1 MKIVK
6 RLSLLLLC
14 FFALTILAYAQAD
27 SDIGTPNPA
36 QIGVDSAQQKLKE
49 VSVSKFEDAGF
60 WYSAMSMDDG
70 IATLRRFQ
78 GSPKDKEPIPGEEEA
93 GIEEQDAYVLG
104 LKIQYFSRGPKVFGI
119 FPVRPLPVEGVT
131 KTISVWVVG
140 RNFNHVLKVILEDS
154 FGNNAEITMG
164 KLNFSG
170 WRKLTV
176 AVPPSLKQRDYHY
189 SNRLGVKVKG
199 FMVETDPAE
208 SYGTYYIYF
217 DDMRAVTDLFAE
229 EDRDED
235 DMMDSW

>member
-1 MKIVK
+1 VKVVK
-6 RLSLLLLC
+6 RVSLFVLC

-27 SDIGTPNPA
+27 SDIGTPNPT

-78 GSPKDKEPIPGEEEA
+78 GSPKDKEPIPGEEES
-93 GIEEQDAYVLG
+93 GIEEQDDYVLG
-104 LKIQYFSRGPKVFGI
+104 LKIQYFSRGPKVFAL
-119 FPVRPLPVEGVT
+119 FPVRPLPVEGIT

-140 RNFNHVLKVILEDS
+140 RNFNHVLKVILEDQ

-170 WRKLTV
+170 WKKLTV
-176 AVPPSLKQRDYHY
+176 AVPPSLKQKDYHFG
-189 SNRLGVKVKG
+189 SRMGVKVKG
-199 FMVETDPAE
+199 FKVETDPAE

>member
-1 MKIVK
+1 VKIVK
-6 RLSLLLLC
+6 RLSLLVLC

-27 SDIGTPNPA
+27 SDIGTPNPT
-36 QIGVDSAQQKLKE
+36 QIGVDSAQQKLRE

-78 GSPKDKEPIPGEEEA
+78 GSPQDKEPIPGEEEA
-93 GIEEQDAYVLG
+93 KIEEKDAYVLG
-104 LKIQYFSRGPKVFGI
+104 LKIQYFSRGPKVFAI
-119 FPVRPLPVEGVT
+119 FPVRPLPVEGVC

-140 RNFNHVLKVILEDS
+140 RNFNHVLKVILEDQ

-170 WRKLTV
+170 WKKLTV
-176 AVPPSLKQRDYHY
+176 AVPPSLKQRDYHF
-189 SNRLGVKVKG
+189 SNKLGIKVKG
-199 FMVETDPAE
+199 FKVETDPAE

-229 EDRDED
+229 EDRDVD
-235 DMMDSW
+235 DMVDSW

>member
-1 MKIVK
+1 MP
-6 RLSLLLLC
+6 RRTATS
-14 FFALTILAYAQAD
+14 ALRILPR
-27 SDIGTPNPA
+27 SVLIRP
-36 QIGVDSAQQKLKE
+36 QKLKE

-235 DMMDSW
+235 DMVDSW